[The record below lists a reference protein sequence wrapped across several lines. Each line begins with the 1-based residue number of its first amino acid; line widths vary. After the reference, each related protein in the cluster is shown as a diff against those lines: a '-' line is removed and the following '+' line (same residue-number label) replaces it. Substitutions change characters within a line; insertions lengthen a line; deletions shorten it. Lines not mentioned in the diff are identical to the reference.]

1 MCAIGH
7 QGSGNALGGGAVMER
22 RGGSPREWRLWCPTF
37 APRTRKDGQDRL
49 CGANETN
56 RFSSLLLPRGGPP
69 PVDDES
75 KSSGEC
81 LAAAVHWE
89 GSAGSFDCAL
99 LASLTTLRS
108 G

>member
-1 MCAIGH
+1 LDTKV
-7 QGSGNALGGGAVMER
+7 QGTLLGVALLWSAEAEALGNGVCGVPPLRHER
-22 RGGSPREWRLWCPTF
+22 AKT
-37 APRTRKDGQDRL
+37 GQDRL

-89 GSAGSFDCAL
+89 GNAGSFDCAL